1 MEIWQKK
8 PVSFARK
15 FQFIQIFLF
24 LPGKKQIESMETIQ
38 AKIILVDDNPAVL
51 QATRHLLLQT
61 FRTVLSVQNPTLLP
75 ALLREGDVDV
85 VLLDM
90 NFGKGQRNGAD
101 GLFWLRQITGYAAPP
116 SVILIT
122 AYGDVPL
129 AVESLKSG
137 AVDFIQKP
145 WDNGQLT
152 DAVLRAFRRRQEVC
166 GRRDGAGQEAELS
179 PEELLLRALWK
190 KYAEMYA
197 RPLPRL
203 TDGAVERLSLLLR
216 NQGLAV
222 LENVIERSVLL
233 KDSDCLD
240 SSDFPE
246 GDSGPSA
253 TTPLTLEEMEKQF
266 IAAALK
272 AKERNLTL
280 VSQELG
286 ISRQTLYNKMRKYNL

>member
-1 MEIWQKK
+1 MEK
-8 PVSFARK
+8 
-15 FQFIQIFLF
+15 
-24 LPGKKQIESMETIQ
+24 IQ
-38 AKIILVDDNPAVL
+38 AKIIVVDDNPAVL

-61 FRTVLSVQNPTLLP
+61 FRTVLSVQEPTLLP

-101 GLFWLRQITGYAAPP
+101 GLFWLRQITGYALPP

-152 DAVLRAFRRRQEVC
+152 DAVLRAFRRRQEAC
-166 GRRDGAGQEAELS
+166 GRSDGTGLEAELS